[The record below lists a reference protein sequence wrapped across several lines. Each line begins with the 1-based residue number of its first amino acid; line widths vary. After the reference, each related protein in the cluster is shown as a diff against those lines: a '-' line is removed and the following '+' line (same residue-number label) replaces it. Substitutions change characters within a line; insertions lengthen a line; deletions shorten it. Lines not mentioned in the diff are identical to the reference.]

1 MYVSYSALVV
11 CVIIIVISLS
21 MFHKMGYDEGKEEF
35 YDMGYEACR
44 KEFNVDKK
52 IKYEFEEFLCSKG
65 YVIDK
70 SLGNIKILKSI
81 KTSVNN

>member
-52 IKYEFEEFLCSKG
+52 IKYEFEEFLYEKG

-81 KTSVNN
+81 KNKCK

>member
-35 YDMGYEACR
+35 YDMGYEACM

-65 YVIDK
+65 YKIDK
-70 SLGNIKILKSI
+70 SSKDIKILKPI
-81 KTSVNN
+81 KENK